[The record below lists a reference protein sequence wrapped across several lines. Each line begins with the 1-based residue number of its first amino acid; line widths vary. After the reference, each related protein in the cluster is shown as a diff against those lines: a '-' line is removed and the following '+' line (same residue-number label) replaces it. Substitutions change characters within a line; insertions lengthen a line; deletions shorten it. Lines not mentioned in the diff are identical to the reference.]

1 MFWDR
6 SKRTA
11 ESPPESEE
19 WAEALSRVEKVVRQA
34 APGAALDPMVVARL
48 AGVPVGAAIAL
59 LQVLA
64 GQRRGR
70 LELRVVDGQ
79 GREVASFER
88 LSDIPPTVTD
98 LFGNVTR
105 VGPEQ
110 VELIFRTAP

>member
-6 SKRTA
+6 FRRTA
-11 ESPPESEE
+11 ESPPDPE
-19 WAEALSRVEKVVRQA
+19 WAEALSRVEQVVGQA
-34 APGAALDPMVVARL
+34 APGAALDPMVVAQV
-48 AGVPVGAAIAL
+48 AAVPVGATIAL

-79 GREVASFER
+79 GREVASFDR

-98 LFGNVTR
+98 LFGDLTR

>member
-6 SKRTA
+6 FRRTA
-11 ESPPESEE
+11 DSPVDPE
-19 WAEALSRVEKVVRQA
+19 WAGELARVEELVGRAQ
-34 APGAALDPMVVARL
+34 PGAALDPLVVAEL
-48 AGVPVGAAIAL
+48 ARVPLGVAIAL

-64 GQRRGR
+64 MRDRGR

-88 LSDIPPTVTD
+88 LSEVPATITD
-98 LFGNVTR
+98 RFGEVTR
-105 VGPEQ
+105 VDPEQ

>member
-6 SKRTA
+6 FRRTA
-11 ESPPESEE
+11 ESPADPD
-19 WAEALSRVEKVVRQA
+19 WAEELSRVEKVVGQA
-34 APGAALDPMVVARL
+34 VPGAALDPMVVAQL
-48 AGVPVGAAIAL
+48 AEVPLGAAIAL

-64 GQRRGR
+64 RRRRGR

-98 LFGNVTR
+98 PFGDVTR

>member
-6 SKRTA
+6 FRRTA
-11 ESPPESEE
+11 ESAADPE
-19 WAEALSRVEKVVRQA
+19 WAEELSRVEQLVGQA
-34 APGAALDPMVVARL
+34 APGAALDPMVVAEL
-48 AGVPVGAAIAL
+48 AAVPLGIAIAL

-64 GQRRGR
+64 GRRRGR

-98 LFGNVTR
+98 QFGDITR
-105 VGPEQ
+105 VAPEH
-110 VELIFRTAP
+110 VELIFRTGP